1 MRVSFTGGTASP
13 SGALPAYFMTKDPI
27 VQFIIEN
34 SKEFKDGFIRIEMQH
49 AVAGEHPRMAVPNQ
63 KQTKAETKAEPAQP
77 KPAETKAE
85 TPAEAAMP
93 QGESETRVVTVADKA
108 DAIEWLKENYADKG
122 YTATKLRTQTA
133 FEEACKEC
141 NVQFQFTA

>member
-1 MRVSFTGGTASP
+1 MQIDSTAKFST
-13 SGALPAYFMTKDPI
+13 SDEKIQKAL
-27 VQFIIEN
+27 EN
-34 SKEFKDGFIRIEMQH
+34 SSCFNRDYYIESVQEDVKE
-49 AVAGEHPRMAVPNQ
+49 P
-63 KQTKAETKAEPAQP
+63 QP
-77 KPAETKAE
+77 EAPAE
-85 TPAEAAMP
+85 EAKP
-93 QGESETRVVTVADKA
+93 QGESDTRVVTVADKA